1 MLVLAAGDGTP
12 TPIHAI
18 AAAQDIPAGF
28 LENIV
33 GDLRR
38 AGLVVAKRGRAGGL
52 VLSRPADEITI
63 ADLIRAETGNL
74 ADIHGLRPEEATYSG
89 AATHLTDVWVAARA
103 AYRSVLESVTLADV
117 VAGELPPEVVLL
129 AADPRAWASHPQ
141 L

>member
-1 MLVLAAGDGTP
+1 MLVLAAGDGSP
-12 TPIHAI
+12 MPIHAI

-38 AGLVVAKRGRAGGL
+38 AGLVVAKRGRSGGL
-52 VLSRPADEITI
+52 VLSRPADQITI

-74 ADIHGLRPEEATYSG
+74 ADIHGLRPEEATYGG
-89 AATHLTDVWVAARA
+89 AAEHLTDVWVAARA

-117 VAGELPPEVVLL
+117 VAGDLPASVVQI
-129 AADPRAWASHPQ
+129 ASDPRAWASYPQ

>member
-1 MLVLAAGDGTP
+1 MLVLAAGDGSP
-12 TPIHAI
+12 MPIHAI

-38 AGLVVAKRGRAGGL
+38 AGLVVAKRGRSGGL

-89 AATHLTDVWVAARA
+89 AAEHLTDVWVAARA
-103 AYRSVLESVTLADV
+103 AYRGVLESVTLADV
-117 VAGELPPEVVLL
+117 VAGDLPPDIVEF
-129 AADPRAWASHPQ
+129 ASDPRAWASHPQ
-141 L
+141 I